1 MKFFYT
7 LLIFTATA
15 IMASCNNQHSSETYA
30 SMTDSTA
37 TPQISFAY
45 VDMDTLQAKY
55 QYYLDCRAEL
65 ETAYNGYQATLAKKE
80 SVLQSKVTDF
90 QKKAQEGRFV
100 SEVEF
105 NNAQAA
111 LAKEQATLEQLSQKY
126 IQLYSEKELAMNKA
140 ITDSIQNFLAEYN
153 AQHQFTMIFYKA
165 VIMHCDT
172 SLNIT
177 SDIVEGLNKRYN
189 AKK

>member
-1 MKFFYT
+1 MKYIYSF
-7 LLIFTATA
+7 LIFTATA
-15 IMASCNNQHSSETYA
+15 LMAACNGQQTNSTNANSN
-30 SMTDSTA
+30 DSTS
-37 TPQISFAY
+37 TQGVTFAY

-55 QYYLDCRAEL
+55 QYYLDCRSEL

-80 SVLQSKVTDF
+80 SSLQSKVADF

-126 IQLYSEKELAMNKA
+126 MQLYAEKEMSMNKA
-140 ITDSIQNFLAEYN
+140 INDSIQNYLTEYN
-153 AQHQFTMIFYKA
+153 ATHQFTMIFYKA

-177 SDIVEGLNKRYN
+177 NEIVEGLNQRYN
-189 AKK
+189 KAN